1 MSLDQVDCAVLG
13 ELLRRPRAAVREYAR
28 TLDLARGTVQARID
42 RLRRTGVIRDF
53 APTIDLP
60 ALGFPVLAFVH
71 VDLQQG
77 RLEDVVAALHR
88 IAQVVEAHSTTGDA
102 DLLCRVVARDHA
114 DLETVIQTVLGI
126 PGVVRTRSEIAL
138 SERVA
143 RHDLDL
149 LDLVARDAKPSAR
162 SASTLG
168 AAAPDPR
175 FQGP

>member
-42 RLRRTGVIRDF
+42 RLLRYGVIRDW
-53 APTIDLP
+53 APTVDLP

-77 RLEDVVAALHR
+77 RLEAVVTALHAF
-88 IAQVVEAHSTTGDA
+88 AQVVEAHSTTGDA

-114 DLETVIQTVLGI
+114 DLETVIQSVLGI

-143 RHDLDL
+143 RHDV
-149 LDLVARDAKPSAR
+149 DLVDVVAGDAKPSTR
-162 SASTLG
+162 SGSSLG
-168 AAAPDPR
+168 GATATPR
-175 FQGP
+175 FHDR

>member
-13 ELLRRPRAAVREYAR
+13 EVLRRPRAAVREYAR

-42 RLRRTGVIRDF
+42 RLLRRGVIRDF
-53 APTIDLP
+53 GPTVDLP

-71 VDLQQG
+71 LDLKQG
-77 RLEDVVAALHR
+77 RLEEVVTALCAF
-88 IAQVVEAHSTTGDA
+88 AQVVEAHSTTGDA

-114 DLETVIQTVLGI
+114 DLETVIQSVLGI

-138 SERVA
+138 SERVS

-149 LDLVARDAKPSAR
+149 LDVVARDAKPSTR
-162 SASTLG
+162 SGSSLG
-168 AAAPDPR
+168 ATAAAPR
-175 FQGP
+175 FHDQ

>member
-42 RLRRTGVIRDF
+42 RLRRDGVIRDF
-53 APTIDLP
+53 APTVDHP

-77 RLEDVVAALHR
+77 RLEDVVTALH
-88 IAQVVEAHSTTGDA
+88 AVPHVVEAHSTTGDA

-114 DLETVIQTVLGI
+114 DLEAVIQGVLGI

-143 RHDLDL
+143 RHDQDL
-149 LDLVARDAKPSAR
+149 LDVVARAAKPSTR
-162 SASTLG
+162 SGSSLG
-168 AAAPDPR
+168 AGTPDPR
-175 FQGP
+175 